1 MLNFPN
7 IKIYLLFSFLLT
19 LLVSCSNPQPENK
32 WKHDA
37 AGMCLNYQKHFL
49 EAKDLRA
56 ALDLRHA
63 KKSATRSAQL
73 KTLIDIELT
82 ACAMELSVL
91 NPSPCE
97 DAAKLLELE
106 PNKEQK
112 AYYNLLSSQ
121 LKYED
126 IPQLPSQYR
135 DFASSLL
142 LGDIQAIN
150 INISKIEP
158 LSSRLVT
165 AALAKE
171 HIDDK
176 NIDELIHRLS
186 FKGYK
191 KPLLSWMYIQ
201 MRKEEAPQEKA
212 RLMKKIKVLNS
223 H

>member
-7 IKIYLLFSFLLT
+7 IKTYLVFLS
-19 LLVSCSNPQPENK
+19 LLALLSSCSNPQPENK
-32 WKHDA
+32 WQHDA
-37 AGMCLNYQKHFL
+37 AGMCLSYQKHFL

-63 KKSATRSAQL
+63 RKSASYSAQL

-91 NPSPCE
+91 SSYTCDE
-97 DAAKLLELE
+97 VSKLLELE
-106 PNKEQK
+106 PDDKQK
-112 AYYNLLSSQ
+112 AYYHLLNSQ
-121 LKYED
+121 LIDEE

-142 LGDIQAIN
+142 QGNIQSIN
-150 INISKIEP
+150 QNIAKIEP
-158 LSSRLVT
+158 LSSRLVA
-165 AALAKE
+165 AALAKDK
-171 HIDDK
+171 IDDK
-176 NIDELIHRLS
+176 NINALIERLS

-191 KPLLSWMYIQ
+191 KPLLSWMYVQ
-201 MRKEEAPQEKA
+201 MQKEQDTKEKA
-212 RLMKKIKVLNS
+212 RLLKKIKVLNS